1 MQKNCWASRR
11 ALLAGLAIV
20 PLSQCSTEAMAT
32 DDAKLIILG
41 RKLASV
47 AAEIDHSIERGPD
60 IAVDAFEQFSHITA
74 EILTIQAKT
83 IDGLGVK
90 ARAACWALLGDLDP
104 ADDLTLDK
112 SMALSI
118 VRDLIRLQNPHL
130 EHPGAL
136 RKLVEDATNGATKSI
151 AHQTT
156 CDNAKTGRA
165 ITQNSTGDNASQRS
179 CHHAK

>member
-20 PLSQCSTEAMAT
+20 PLAQLSTEAMVA
-32 DDAKLIILG
+32 DDVKLIILG
-41 RKLASV
+41 RKFDTL

-60 IAVDAFEQFSHITA
+60 IAMDALEQFSHVTA
-74 EILTIQAKT
+74 EILTIHAKT
-83 IDGLGVK
+83 IDGLRVK

-104 ADDLTLDK
+104 VDGSTLDK

-118 VRDLIRLQNPHL
+118 VRDLIRFHDPSL

-136 RKLVEDATNGATKSI
+136 RKLVEDATNS
-151 AHQTT
+151 
-156 CDNAKTGRA
+156 
-165 ITQNSTGDNASQRS
+165 ASHSVARLPTN
-179 CHHAK
+179 